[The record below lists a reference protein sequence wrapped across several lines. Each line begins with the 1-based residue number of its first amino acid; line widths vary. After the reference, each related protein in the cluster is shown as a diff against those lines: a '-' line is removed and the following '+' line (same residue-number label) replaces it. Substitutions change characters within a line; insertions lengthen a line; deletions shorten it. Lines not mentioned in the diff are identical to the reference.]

1 MLELDTPAGSPP
13 RDLLDEALRETF
25 GQIAITASSGGRP
38 PQLRPSITAARIA
51 QDMDD
56 VDDLVAALRDVAH
69 AAIAGIVRVRACA
82 DHDPRTAPPS
92 RRSAA

>member
-51 QDMDD
+51 QEMDD
-56 VDDLVAALRDVAH
+56 VDDLVAALRNIAH
-69 AAIAGIVRVRACA
+69 AAIAAIVRVRACA
-82 DHDPRTAPPS
+82 DHAPP
-92 RRSAA
+92 AAPPASWAA